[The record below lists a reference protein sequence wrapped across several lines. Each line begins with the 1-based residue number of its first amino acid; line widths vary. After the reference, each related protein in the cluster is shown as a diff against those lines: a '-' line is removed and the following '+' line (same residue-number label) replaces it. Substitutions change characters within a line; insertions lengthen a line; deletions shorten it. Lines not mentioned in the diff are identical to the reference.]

1 MGVLSIGDWASRLFR
16 DKRIGVHVSDSETTR
31 ATTPLTAA
39 KQFGQEVALWRE
51 HMGMTQQQLAE
62 ATDYTRSYVAMVEVG
77 ERLGSE
83 QFAKNCDGVFKTPES
98 FTRLRERLSHA
109 VLPPWFE
116 PYAELERVARTIRS
130 FQSQVMPGYLQTED
144 YARAMLAAVR
154 PENLEDLV
162 SGRMARRRVLE
173 RDDRPHV
180 WLILDEL
187 VLRRTIGGPAVMAA
201 QLQEL
206 LAAMKHPRTVV
217 QVVPEEHAAH
227 AGLAGPFTL
236 LDLPGGEQVLW
247 VDGHSQGRMGYDSAE
262 TASAAHSYDLLRAV
276 AKSPEESAD
285 IVRTYLERLK

>member
-1 MGVLSIGDWASRLFR
+1 
-16 DKRIGVHVSDSETTR
+16 VSDSETIE
-31 ATTPLTAA
+31 ATTPPTAA
-39 KQFGQEVALWRE
+39 SQFGQEVALWRD

-62 ATDYTRSYVAMVEVG
+62 ATDYTRSYVAMVETG
-77 ERLGSE
+77 ERLGSD
-83 QFAKNCDGVFKTPES
+83 QFAKNCDGVFNTPES
-98 FTRLRERLSHA
+98 FTRLRERLSRA

-116 PYAELERVARTIRS
+116 PYAQLEREARIIRS

-206 LAAMKHPRTVV
+206 LEAMEHPRTVV
-217 QVVPEEHAAH
+217 QVVPEDQASH

-236 LDLPGGEQVLW
+236 LDLAGGEQVLW

-262 TASAAHSYDLLRAV
+262 TAAAVHSYDLLRAV
-276 AKSPEESAD
+276 AESPEKSAE
-285 IVRTYLERLK
+285 IVCTYLERLK